1 MDFDEFNKE
10 AAKLGIDN
18 TTDVGNNLNFVTE
31 AVKQEVI
38 RSRKAAD
45 TLAAKQKAKH
55 KVLAP
60 VEVVVIEDVIKDVV
74 KPEVKMNFDDFKQT
88 AIDLG
93 VATSDIIKEAK
104 KLPVKLKDTIKV
116 IVEEPTKKATKT
128 VKVSDIVV
136 EAIQDE
142 VKITKAAASDIF
154 DGPINEMYSKV
165 TSKKTKTK
173 LNKEAIR
180 HVDSVADYIQTKV
193 VEEADKLEFD
203 PASGDANFQKEMVQF
218 KTTIAEKIKSM
229 FTAEVN
235 NFRRIAEMSSGGG
248 GNESRSIQ
256 NATDIATLS
265 ADVGAFENVT
275 TNQREQFQGYI
286 ALLSPVYF
294 GGAATI
300 ANIAI
305 GDINTWLDIE
315 LAVDPAG
322 AFDHRVTSM
331 KTAQAQGYTGTGA
344 NADPI
349 IFLLE
354 GLELT
359 SSADVRVSMSFNPDE
374 DGGRLNSRLN
384 FFRHSGTTPSDNFHI
399 EASALSME
407 SGAEEDYSYTPDIKF
422 FVGDTIDTNA
432 AGDAGRVCFQIKSD
446 VPGTVT
452 LNEIAMFIQK

>member
-93 VATSDIIKEAK
+93 VATSDIVKEAK
-104 KLPVKLKDTIKV
+104 KLPVKSKDTIKV
-116 IVEEPTKKATKT
+116 IVEEPTKKATKKATKT

-180 HVDSVADYIQTKV
+180 HVDSVADYI
-193 VEEADKLEFD
+193 
-203 PASGDANFQKEMVQF
+203 
-218 KTTIAEKIKSM
+218 
-229 FTAEVN
+229 
-235 NFRRIAEMSSGGG
+235 
-248 GNESRSIQ
+248 
-256 NATDIATLS
+256 
-265 ADVGAFENVT
+265 
-275 TNQREQFQGYI
+275 
-286 ALLSPVYF
+286 
-294 GGAATI
+294 
-300 ANIAI
+300 
-305 GDINTWLDIE
+305 
-315 LAVDPAG
+315 
-322 AFDHRVTSM
+322 
-331 KTAQAQGYTGTGA
+331 
-344 NADPI
+344 
-349 IFLLE
+349 
-354 GLELT
+354 
-359 SSADVRVSMSFNPDE
+359 
-374 DGGRLNSRLN
+374 
-384 FFRHSGTTPSDNFHI
+384 
-399 EASALSME
+399 
-407 SGAEEDYSYTPDIKF
+407 
-422 FVGDTIDTNA
+422 
-432 AGDAGRVCFQIKSD
+432 
-446 VPGTVT
+446 
-452 LNEIAMFIQK
+452 